1 MTNRIQ
7 AATDR
12 FCKLL
17 ETQLRL
23 PEKGPGDGAHY
34 FASAG
39 KTTANAVA
47 KALATEP
54 LVSEPAIAADLIE
67 LLPDGWGAFG
77 GSSMPIR
84 DLDAYA
90 KTTSPRTSPLAVGS
104 NRGASGIDGAIASAV
119 GFAAGLQTPVG
130 ALVGDLS
137 VLHALGSLA
146 ILARSPLPVV
156 VVIVNNNGG
165 GIFGFLPA
173 LTSQE
178 DVFEDCF
185 GARHDYRF
193 EHACQM
199 FGLDYHQPKTRAAA
213 RETMQQCFAVG
224 RSAIIEVITNRE
236 ENLALHRKLCDEVG
250 SAIETQVQK
259 GI

>member
-1 MTNRIQ
+1 MSGLMKSIKSMPILLISKMYLAILGDQSPDTYIHVASHARRIDPEHVVTNRIQ

-47 KALATEP
+47 KTLATEP

-84 DLDAYA
+84 DLDTYA
-90 KTTSPRTSPLAVGS
+90 KTTSPRTTPLAVELLPG
-104 NRGASGIDGAIASAV
+104 GAA
-119 GFAAGLQTPVG
+119 
-130 ALVGDLS
+130 
-137 VLHALGSLA
+137 
-146 ILARSPLPVV
+146 
-156 VVIVNNNGG
+156 
-165 GIFGFLPA
+165 FGHCRRL
-173 LTSQE
+173 
-178 DVFEDCF
+178 
-185 GARHDYRF
+185 R
-193 EHACQM
+193 
-199 FGLDYHQPKTRAAA
+199 
-213 RETMQQCFAVG
+213 
-224 RSAIIEVITNRE
+224 
-236 ENLALHRKLCDEVG
+236 
-250 SAIETQVQK
+250 
-259 GI
+259 